1 MMLTDLS
8 CTRLEYLFNSSAY
21 RMRTGYDTM
30 ELWLILVALL
40 QGLVEWLPISSEGQV
55 VFFIYNFTSVPMD
68 EVVSLIVWLHLGTAL
83 AVIAR
88 YPRTILD
95 ILSLKDKQL
104 TRLLFI
110 ATIATAVTAL
120 PLYVF
125 LKNSIAVFQ
134 GEILNI
140 LVGVLL
146 LVTALALY
154 LPSRQE
160 DGKSAVEVKEPTD
173 REALLTGLIQGTSVL
188 PGLSRS
194 GVTVSALLMQKIDRE
209 TALRFSFL
217 MSVPA
222 VLGIL
227 ALELLTG
234 NAIPSSIGTFDLI
247 IIEAIVF
254 LVGLASMEFLLRLAR
269 RVNFW
274 GLCLILGLIAI
285 AFGLPALSAI
295 N

>member
-1 MMLTDLS
+1 M
-8 CTRLEYLFNSSAY
+8 CR
-21 RMRTGYDTM
+21 GYDTM
-30 ELWLILVALL
+30 ELWQIVVALL

-55 VFFIYNFTSVPMD
+55 VFFIYNFTSVPVS
-68 EVVSLIVWLHLGTAL
+68 EVVSLVVWLHLGTAL
-83 AVIAR
+83 AVIVR

-95 ILSLKDKQL
+95 ILSLKDRHL
-104 TRLLFI
+104 TRLLLI
-110 ATIATAVTAL
+110 ATVATAITAI

-125 LKNSIAVFQ
+125 LKNSIAAFQ

-146 LVTALALY
+146 IVTAFVLY
-154 LPSRQE
+154 LPSRRE
-160 DGKSAVEVKEPTD
+160 SGDSFLELNEPTD
-173 REALLTGLIQGTSVL
+173 REALITGLVQGSSVL

-194 GVTVSALLMQKIDRE
+194 GVTVSALLIQKVDRE

-227 ALELLTG
+227 AIELLTG
-234 NAIPSSIGTFDLI
+234 NTIPASVSISDLI

-254 LVGLASMEFLLRLAR
+254 LVGLASMEFLLRVAR

-274 GLCLILGLIAI
+274 SLCLIIGLIAI
-285 AFGLPALSAI
+285 VFGFPALFVAS
-295 N
+295 